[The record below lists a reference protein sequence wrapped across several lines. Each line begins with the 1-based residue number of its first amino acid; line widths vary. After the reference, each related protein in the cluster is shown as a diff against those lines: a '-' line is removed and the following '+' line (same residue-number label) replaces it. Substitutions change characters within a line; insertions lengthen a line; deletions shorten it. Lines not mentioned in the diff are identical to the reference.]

1 MSHLYYKQLSKKE
14 RCFIEISLK
23 NRRSIRSIAKDLKRS
38 PSTISRE
45 IKRNQKPN
53 KNKVCR
59 VNKTPLCKL
68 DGRRYRGTKFSGQII
83 KAKQE
88 YKLRCWYFEKRR
100 AKYIASSAN
109 YKAMIRKRIAGTKA
123 KPLYLTLSKYNHT
136 LQFINESL
144 PKRWS
149 PEQISL
155 RIKYLNKKVKSRSG
169 KEPYLYISPTSIYR
183 YIYSLK
189 DRDVLQYLRRKGR
202 AYRHDNPKTLYNQ
215 TNRTKHSIHDRPIIV
230 DNLKRTGDLEGD
242 TIVGKDKKDRLLTH
256 TDRKTG
262 LISISLVLA
271 HNADKIAKQT
281 EVDTRRVFGKP
292 ETITYDNGPEFTFWR
307 DIERRTNTTVYFA
320 DPYTPSQ
327 RGRNEN
333 ANGLV
338 RDFLPKGTDFK
349 TLTVNDIIRI
359 EFLLNNR
366 PRKRLGG
373 MTPKEAYVAL
383 GAKM

>member
-1 MSHLYYKQLSKKE
+1 MSHLHYKQLQQKE

-23 NRRSIRSIAKDLKRS
+23 NNRSVRSIARDLERS

-68 DGRRYRGTKFSGQII
+68 DGRKYRGTEFSSQIV
-83 KAKQE
+83 KAKAD
-88 YKLRCWYFEKRR
+88 YKLRCWYFEKRK
-100 AKYIASSAN
+100 AKYIASSAG
-109 YKAMIRKRIAGTKA
+109 YKSRNRKRAAGAKA
-123 KPLYLTLSKYNHT
+123 NPLRLTSSEYRDT
-136 LQFINESL
+136 LQFIKENL
-144 PKRWS
+144 FKRWS

-155 RIKYLNKKVKSRSG
+155 RIKYLNEEAKKNGRNNLC
-169 KEPYLYISPTSIYR
+169 PYISSVSIYR

-189 DRDVLQYLRRKGR
+189 DKDILKYLRRKGR
-202 AYRHDNPKTLYNQ
+202 AYRHDNPKTIYNQ
-215 TNRTKHSIHDRPIIV
+215 TNRSKHSIHDRPTIV
-230 DNLKRTGDLEGD
+230 DNLERIGDLEGD
-242 TIVGKDKKDRLLTH
+242 TIVGKDKRDRLLTH

-262 LISISLVLA
+262 LTSISLVLA

-281 EVDTRRVFGKP
+281 EVDTKRVFNKTK
-292 ETITYDNGPEFTFWR
+292 TITYDNGPEFTFWK
-307 DIERRTNTTVYFA
+307 DIEKRTNADVYFA
-320 DPYTPSQ
+320 DPYTPRQ

-333 ANGLV
+333 ANGLI

-349 TLTVNDIIRI
+349 KLTSNDIMKI
-359 EFLLNNR
+359 EFLINNR

-373 MTPKEAYVAL
+373 MTPLEAYVAL
-383 GAKM
+383 SP